1 MYIIYM
7 FTHGLSNSFIIIII
21 VCVLKAHFGTM
32 EVCSVITN
40 LFFVCSCV
48 RSVEVGRPRLEQ
60 RSTK

>member
-1 MYIIYM
+1 MYVYM
-7 FTHGLSNSFIIIII
+7 FTHGLSNSFIIIL
-21 VCVLKAHFGTM
+21 CVVLRAHFGIM